1 VSASGAPRPAG
12 EGDTISRNTAS
23 ALLAQATTAICTAGL
38 TLYLVRA
45 LSPDD
50 YGLFALALATGLLAL
65 QPSDFGI
72 SQSMARFMAEH
83 RDDPVAV
90 REVFSSALRLKLIS
104 GVVVGIAL
112 YALAEPIANAYGEPD
127 LLWPLRVISVAVLAQ
142 GMMNFFVTPFMA
154 LRRVALRARVVV
166 FESILEV
173 ASSLALVAL
182 GGGVTG
188 ALFGRTIGYAF
199 GAALALVI
207 VARLLGWHARRSLR
221 SDGGGHLR
229 RIAGYASAM
238 LIVEGAFTAFTQV
251 DVIVI
256 GAYLSSADVAF
267 FQAPSRL
274 TTLLAYPGLAL
285 SAGVAP
291 RLSFGGDGPDV
302 ASLERS
308 LRYLLI
314 FQAALIP
321 PIVVWA
327 GPLTSLLLGDDY
339 TESADVLRALAPYV
353 FASGFAPLLSVG
365 VNYLGEARRR
375 VPIAIATVLVNLV
388 IDLILVPKIGIVGA
402 AIGTDVAFCLYV
414 GAHLWVFK
422 RILPLRLAH
431 LGPTV
436 LRATAAG
443 LAMAGVLLALGTS
456 DLTVAAWIAGAIA
469 APLAFLA
476 VILGLGEFSR
486 AELSRARA
494 AVASRVRPAA

>member
-1 VSASGAPRPAG
+1 MPGEPRSVG
-12 EGDTISRNTAS
+12 DGDTITRNTAS
-23 ALLAQATTAICTAGL
+23 ALLAQATTAVCTAGL

-45 LSPDD
+45 LSPSD

-90 REVFSSALRLKLIS
+90 RDVFAGALRLKLIS
-104 GVVVGIAL
+104 GVAVTVAL
-112 YALAEPIANAYGEPD
+112 FALAEPIANAYGEPD
-127 LLWPLRVISVAVLAQ
+127 LLGPLRVISVAVLAQ
-142 GMMNFFVTPFMA
+142 GMLTFLVTPFMA
-154 LRRVALRARVVV
+154 LRRVSLRARVVV
-166 FESILEV
+166 LESLMEV
-173 ASSLALVAL
+173 TASVALVAL

-207 VARLLGWHARRSLR
+207 VARLLGWHAVRPLR
-221 SDGGGHLR
+221 GGGGQVR

-285 SAGVAP
+285 AAGVAP

-302 ASLERS
+302 ISLERS

-321 PIVVWA
+321 PIIVWA
-327 GPLTSLLLGDDY
+327 GPLTSLLLGDAYAD
-339 TESADVLRALAPYV
+339 SAGVLRALAPYV
-353 FASGFAPLLSVG
+353 FAAGFAPLLSVG

-375 VPIAIATVLVNLV
+375 VPIAIATVLLNLV
-388 IDLILVPKIGIVGA
+388 IDLILVPKIGIIGA
-402 AIGTDVAFCLYV
+402 AIGTDVAFGLYV
-414 GAHLWVFK
+414 CAHLWVFK

-436 LRATAAG
+436 ARSTVAA

-456 DLTVAAWIAGAIA
+456 DLTLAAWIAGAVA
-469 APLAFLA
+469 APLTFVA

-486 AELSRARA
+486 AELSRMRA